1 MARIAIDMDNVMAD
15 ITQHYI
21 NWYAERTGEIITR
34 EQLNGIPETQGF
46 PQEGIVPQ
54 FLHTPG
60 FFRTVPVVPGS
71 QDVIKKLMEQHEVF
85 IVSAA
90 VEFPQSL
97 AEKIEWLQ
105 EHFPFISWKHIV
117 FCGLKTIVQADYM
130 IDDYDKNLRFFK
142 GTPLLFTAPHNFGHE
157 LYKEYER
164 MHSWQDVA
172 DYFAKIKEQP
182 VIMHQA
188 AS

>member
-1 MARIAIDMDNVMAD
+1 MARIVIDMDGVMAD
-15 ITQHYI
+15 LTQHYI
-21 NWYAERTGEIITR
+21 TWYEERTGEKISR
-34 EQLNGIPETQGF
+34 ESLNGVPETQGF

-60 FFRTVPVVPGS
+60 FFRTAPVVPGS
-71 QDVIKKLMEQHEVF
+71 QEVIRKLMEQHEVF

-97 AEKIEWLQ
+97 TEKIEWLG
-105 EHFPFISWKHIV
+105 EHFPYISWKHIV
-117 FCGLKTIVQADYM
+117 FCGLKTIVDADYM

-142 GTPLLFTAPHNFGHE
+142 GEPLLFSAPHNVGHE
-157 LYKEYER
+157 LYKDYKR
-164 MHSWQDVA
+164 MNSWEDVA
-172 DYFAKIKEQP
+172 DYFAKIEEP
-182 VIMHQA
+182 VIAHQA